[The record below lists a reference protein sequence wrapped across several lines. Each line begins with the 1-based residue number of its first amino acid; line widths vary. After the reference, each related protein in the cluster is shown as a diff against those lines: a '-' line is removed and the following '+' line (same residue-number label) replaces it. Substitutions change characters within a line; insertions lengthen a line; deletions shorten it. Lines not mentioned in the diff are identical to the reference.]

1 MTNRIAL
8 FVGALVLIGL
18 VVDRQYFDWQGTL
31 FLARRLFDLI
41 MWIKFWR

>member
-8 FVGALVLIGL
+8 FVGALILVGL
-18 VVDRQYFDWQGTL
+18 LVDWQYFDGQGTL
-31 FLARRLFDLI
+31 FLARRLVDLI